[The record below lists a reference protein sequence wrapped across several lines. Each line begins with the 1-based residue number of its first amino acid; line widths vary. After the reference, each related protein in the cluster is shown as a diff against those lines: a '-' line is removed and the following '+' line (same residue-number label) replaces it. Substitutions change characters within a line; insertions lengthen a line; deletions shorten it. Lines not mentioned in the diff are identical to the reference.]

1 MLLLFQKFEK
11 LATLLANFDK
21 NLRLNDFG
29 FQNGANACIVWNV
42 GVRGGEPAPRGGRE
56 EPVAPHEARDAELRV
71 RRHQRRQQPLPGRR
85 HMEFYLWW
93 IS

>member
-21 NLRLNDFG
+21 NLR